1 MPANDNS
8 EEALAETKRIAKEF
22 DSTLNG
28 RSFEEMANDPEF
40 TDEDAKRELLEY
52 SKALRQEFEDKQY
65 AEPEN
70 VAQHTQ
76 DYFKANSPHAIAQI
90 VWLSINAE
98 SETVRMN
105 ASKYIIDH
113 AIKKE
118 DADKDPV
125 SALLRKLAGND
136 KNKQPTGGDS
146 PEAAPAT
153 PVNAVSNEN
162 LADEGTG

>member
-1 MPANDNS
+1 MPASDDS
-8 EEALAETKRIAKEF
+8 KEF

-28 RSFEEMANDPEF
+28 RSFAEMANDPEF
-40 TDEDAKRELLEY
+40 TDEDAKRELLLY
-52 SKALRQEFEDKQY
+52 SQALRQEFEDKQH

-90 VWLSINAE
+90 VWLSLNAE
-98 SETVRMN
+98 SETVRLN
-105 ASKYIIDH
+105 ASKFIIDH

-125 SALLRKLAGND
+125 SALLRSLAGND
-136 KNKQPTGGDS
+136 KKKQPQGGDN
-146 PEAAPAT
+146 PNLTAEKPT
-153 PVNAVSNEN
+153 KVSNEN